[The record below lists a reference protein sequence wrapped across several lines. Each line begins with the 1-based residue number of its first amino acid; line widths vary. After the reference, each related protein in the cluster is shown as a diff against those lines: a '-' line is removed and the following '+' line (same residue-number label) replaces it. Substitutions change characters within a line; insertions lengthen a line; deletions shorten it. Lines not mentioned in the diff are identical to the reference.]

1 MTNHQLCQ
9 FIITSFLKNP
19 KEVSWAREIKM
30 AQKIIKE
37 YPDPTFWKSVDKN
50 IKYNSLNFF
59 LSEDG
64 IKFLKSQKNL
74 FDFQLEEPDNIVLE
88 EHKVA
93 EDVKIPVFKTTIM
106 DFLKK

>member
-9 FIITSFLKNP
+9 YIISSFLKSQ
-19 KEVSWAREIKM
+19 KDISWPREMKM
-30 AQKIIKE
+30 AQKIVKE

-64 IKFLKSQKNL
+64 KKFLISQKNL
-74 FDFQLEEPDNIVLE
+74 FDFKLKEPDNIVLE

-93 EDVKIPVFKTTIM
+93 EDVKIPVFKATIM